1 MPKNIERIA
10 THISYTIHLTG
21 LEEIDIKIT
30 ELLTSLYFLKT
41 RFYLETSER
50 Y

>member
-1 MPKNIERIA
+1 MPKNIERTT

-21 LEEIDIKIT
+21 LEEINIKIT
-30 ELLTSLYFLKT
+30 ELLTYLYFLKT

-50 Y
+50 S